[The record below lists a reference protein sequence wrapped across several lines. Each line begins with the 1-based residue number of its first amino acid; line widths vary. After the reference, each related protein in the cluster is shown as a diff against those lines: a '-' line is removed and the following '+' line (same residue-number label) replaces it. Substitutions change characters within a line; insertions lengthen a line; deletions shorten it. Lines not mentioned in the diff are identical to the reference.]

1 MYVKVR
7 VTPDAK
13 RERVEKRKDGAYAIA
28 VKEPAE
34 QNLANTR
41 VRELLAREL
50 GVAPGKLRLVAGFRS
65 PHKIFSV

>member
-1 MYVKVR
+1 MYVKVH
-7 VTPDAK
+7 VMPDAK
-13 RERVEKRKDGAYAIA
+13 RERVEKRKDDSYAIA

-34 QNLANTR
+34 QNLANKR

-50 GVAPGKLRLVAGFRS
+50 GVVPGKLRLVAGFRS